1 MIEQAKRGMVAAL
14 NCIFSFAYAL
24 TQQSVLEQIAKNSV
38 YNWNIGN
45 QGDEVF
51 SLISQ
56 LFQVEPVVAFL
67 VNTNRLGSVV
77 SILKQNVSSSAR
89 MSDICLWNLISRTI
103 FNPASHSAEYGRYI
117 GNNRI

>member
-1 MIEQAKRGMVAAL
+1 MIEQAKKGIVSAL
-14 NCIFSFAYAL
+14 NCVFSFAYTL
-24 TQQSVLEQIAKNSV
+24 TQQSALEQIAKNSV

-51 SLISQ
+51 PLISQ

-67 VNTNRLGSVV
+67 VNTNGLGNVV
-77 SILKQNVSSSAR
+77 SILKQNVSSPAR
-89 MSDICLWNLISRTI
+89 MSEMCSLNLIGRTI
-103 FNPASHSAEYGRYI
+103 FGHASYNSEYGCYI

>member
-14 NCIFSFAYAL
+14 NCIFSFAYTL

-56 LFQVEPVVAFL
+56 LFQVEPVV
-67 VNTNRLGSVV
+67 
-77 SILKQNVSSSAR
+77 
-89 MSDICLWNLISRTI
+89 CISR
-103 FNPASHSAEYGRYI
+103 EYKQTRERSI
-117 GNNRI
+117 HPQTECFFFCSNE